1 MKKTL
6 ITALFAASAASS
18 MALLPPLD
26 IDFTSAAWSGANLQA
41 SATVGG
47 VTASAWSIG
56 GVPPSDNPLNGATAG
71 LLSWESGDGLGV
83 APLGGAD
90 PMEEIDGVEALLIR
104 FAGTAGDDING
115 IALTD
120 IFANADGTGGDGNDE
135 IGKATYSDLSTET
148 FLATSVGAASNG
160 ELFIPLNPAKD
171 LLWVEFYSGNNLSVK
186 DDYSVAGFTKVPT
199 NVPDAGS
206 TLALMGLAMI
216 GVGAVRRTV
225 RR

>member
-6 ITALFAASAASS
+6 ITALFAASAASA
-18 MALLPPLD
+18 MALPALD

-47 VTASAWSIG
+47 VSAFAYSLG
-56 GVPPSDNPLNGATAG
+56 ATPPSDINGGTPG